1 MGRYLVCVLVA
12 VLLNGCEA
20 HGAELKEEGHPGS
33 LRLETERVVV
43 FKDGYALLV
52 KRAEAVADERGS
64 VFTEE
69 VPENAVLG
77 TFWAWSERGPALRA
91 MRAEWVEEEVDKE
104 ARGECLDPAAIL
116 SANPGKRVTVQL
128 EASTLT
134 GTVLAVPAA
143 SSPAEASRYVRSG
156 LELSA
161 MPTLPPPT
169 PVIALMVPERGT
181 VVLAGRDIRRV
192 EGPELSLECKR
203 KVRVPERRKRLSLDF
218 GTGAAG
224 KSLAVRLVY
233 FTPGLRW
240 VPTYRLDL
248 KEGGK
253 GMLALQAELVN
264 ELEDLRGANIDLVV
278 GVPNFRFR
286 DVSSPLSLEGVV
298 RHTLAQAAPSLMNS
312 INMAN
317 NATFSQNVGEWDGGA
332 SQSTAPKLPDFGGSG
347 ESPDFFIHPITAL
360 VLPKGARA
368 VVPLWREEVPVR
380 DLYTL
385 DVRVRRDPNDSDTV
399 RYGSSESS
407 AGNSSPLRLAR
418 GEVWHQL
425 ELKNETKYPLTTGPV
440 LVMRGQVPQAQEL
453 LTYTPRGGSTLV
465 PLTIATEVRSLHEET
480 ELERK
485 LDALERNGSRHAL
498 IRKKGMLSLSNPRGE
513 RTPLRIRLSTGGK
526 VEQVSDGGRVKVDDF
541 HTEDW
546 GSNWGSTALAAVN
559 THSDVEWTLTLAPG
573 ERRTLTYEVGF
584 WR

>member
-12 VLLNGCEA
+12 VLLTGCEA
-20 HGAELKEEGHPGS
+20 HGAERKEEGRPGV

-43 FKDGYALLV
+43 FKDGHALLV
-52 KRAEAVADERGS
+52 KHAEAVADARGT

-77 TFWAWSERGPALRA
+77 TFWAWSERGPAMRA
-91 MRAEWVEEEVDKE
+91 MRAGWVEQEVDKE
-104 ARGECLDPAAIL
+104 ERGACADPAAIL
-116 SANPGKRVTVQL
+116 SANAGKRVTVEL

-143 SSPAEASRYVRSG
+143 ASPAVDPRNALAGYEF
-156 LELSA
+156 SA
-161 MPTLPPPT
+161 VPVLPPQT
-169 PVIALMVPERGT
+169 PVVALTVPERGT
-181 VVLAGRDIRRV
+181 VVLSGRDIRRV

-203 KVRVPERRKRLSLDF
+203 KVRVTERRKRLSLDF
-218 GTGAAG
+218 GAEAAG
-224 KSLAVRLVY
+224 KNLAVRLVY

-240 VPTYRLDL
+240 IPTYRLDV

-253 GMLALQAELVN
+253 GQLALQAELVN
-264 ELEDLRGANIDLVV
+264 ELEDIRGATFDLVV

-286 DVSSPLSLEGVV
+286 EVSSPLSLEGVM
-298 RHTLAQAAPSLMNS
+298 RNTLAQAAPSLMRSANL
-312 INMAN
+312 AN
-317 NATFSQNVGEWDGGA
+317 NAMFSQRASEWGGDA
-332 SQSTAPKLPDFGGSG
+332 VQDTAPKIPDFGGSD
-347 ESPDFFIHPITAL
+347 ESPDFFIHSVKELA
-360 VLPKGARA
+360 LPKGTRA

-385 DVRVRRDPNDSDTV
+385 DVRVRRDPHESDTV
-399 RYGSSESS
+399 RYGGSESS
-407 AGNSSPLRLAR
+407 TGSSSPLRLAR

-465 PLTIATEVRSLHEET
+465 PLTIATEVRSVHEET

-485 LDALERNGSRHAL
+485 QDALKSNGNSHAL
-498 IRKKGMLSLSNPRGE
+498 IRKKGTLTLSNPRGE

-541 HTEDW
+541 RTEDW
-546 GSNWGSTALAAVN
+546 GGNSLAAVN
-559 THSDVEWTLTLAPG
+559 THSDVEWTLTLEPG

>member
-1 MGRYLVCVLVA
+1 MGRYGVWMLMA
-12 VLLNGCEA
+12 VLLSGCEA
-20 HGAELKEEGHPGS
+20 HGAERKEEGRPGV
-33 LRLETERVVV
+33 LRLETERAVI

-52 KRAEAVADERGS
+52 KRAEAVADARGT
-64 VFTEE
+64 VFTED

-77 TFWAWSERGPALRA
+77 TFWAWSERGPAMRA
-91 MRAEWVEEEVDKE
+91 MRAEWVEQEVDKE
-104 ARGECLDPAAIL
+104 ERGACSEPAAIL
-116 SANPGKRVTVQL
+116 TANPGKRVTVEL
-128 EASTLT
+128 EGATLT
-134 GTVLAVPAA
+134 GTVLPVPAA
-143 SSPAEASRYVRSG
+143 ALPAEQPRYVLSG
-156 LELSA
+156 LESSA
-161 MPTLPPPT
+161 MPAVAPSTQI
-169 PVIALMVPERGT
+169 VALTVPERGT

-203 KVRVPERRKRLSLDF
+203 KVHLTERRKRLSLDF
-218 GTGAAG
+218 GAEAAG
-224 KSLAVRLVY
+224 KNLAVRIVY

-240 VPTYRLDL
+240 IPTYRLDL
-248 KEGGK
+248 KDGGK
-253 GMLALQAELVN
+253 GQLALQAELVN
-264 ELEDLRGANIDLVV
+264 ELEDLRGTNLDLVV

-298 RHTLAQAAPSLMNS
+298 RQTLSRAAPSLMNS
-312 INMAN
+312 LNIAN
-317 NATFSQNVGEWDGGA
+317 NATFSQNASDWEGGA
-332 SQSTAPKLPDFGGSG
+332 SQSATPTIPEFGGRG
-347 ESPDFFIHPITAL
+347 ESPDFFIHSVTAM

-385 DVRVRRDPNDSDTV
+385 DVQVRRDPNDSDTV
-399 RYGSSESS
+399 RFGGSESS
-407 AGNSSPLRLAR
+407 TGHVSPLRLAR

-465 PLTIATEVRSLHEET
+465 PLTIATDVRSLHEET

-485 LDALERNGSRHAL
+485 QDALKHNGVHHAL
-498 IRKKGMLSLSNPRGE
+498 IRKKGTLALANPRGE

-541 HTEDW
+541 RTEDW
-546 GSNWGSTALAAVN
+546 GNTSLAAVN
-559 THSDVEWTLTLAPG
+559 THSDVEWMLTLEPG

>member
-1 MGRYLVCVLVA
+1 MGRYKVWMLMA
-12 VLLNGCEA
+12 VLLSGWAA
-20 HGAELKEEGHPGS
+20 HGGERKDEGSSGA
-33 LRLETERVVV
+33 LRLETERAVI

-52 KRAEAVADERGS
+52 KRAEAVADARGT
-64 VFTEE
+64 VYTEE

-77 TFWAWSERGPALRA
+77 TFWAWSERGPAMRA
-91 MRAEWVEEEVDKE
+91 MRAEWVEQEVDKE
-104 ARGECLDPAAIL
+104 ERGVCSEPAAIL
-116 SANPGKRVTVQL
+116 VANPGKRVTVEL
-128 EASTLT
+128 EGASLT
-134 GTVLAVPAA
+134 GTVLPVPAA
-143 SSPAEASRYVRSG
+143 ALPAEQPRFVASAYEPSPMSAVVPSTQIVA
-156 LELSA
+156 LS
-161 MPTLPPPT
+161 
-169 PVIALMVPERGT
+169 VPERGT
-181 VVLAGRDIRRV
+181 VVLSGRDIRRV
-192 EGPELSLECKR
+192 EGPKLSLECKR
-203 KVRVPERRKRLSLDF
+203 MVHVTERRKRLSLDF
-218 GTGAAG
+218 GAESAG
-224 KSLAVRLVY
+224 KNLSVRIVY

-240 VPTYRLDL
+240 IPTYRLDL
-248 KEGGK
+248 KDGGK
-253 GMLALQAELVN
+253 GSLALQAELVN
-264 ELEDLRGANIDLVV
+264 ELEDLRGSNLDLVV

-298 RHTLAQAAPSLMNS
+298 RQTLSRAAPSLMNS
-312 INMAN
+312 LNIAN

-332 SQSTAPKLPDFGGSG
+332 SQAQGAASGIPEFGGRG
-347 ESPDFFIHPITAL
+347 ESPDFFIHSVPAM

-385 DVRVRRDPNDSDTV
+385 DVQVRRDPNSDTV
-399 RYGSSESS
+399 RYGGSASSS
-407 AGNSSPLRLAR
+407 GQVSPLRLAR

-465 PLTIATEVRSLHEET
+465 PLTIATDVRSLHEET

-485 LDALERNGSRHAL
+485 QDALTHNRVQYAS
-498 IRKKGMLSLSNPRGE
+498 IRKKGTLALANPRGE

-526 VEQVSDGGRVKVDDF
+526 VEQVSDGGRVKLDDF
-541 HTEDW
+541 RTEDW
-546 GSNWGSTALAAVN
+546 GNTDLAAVN
-559 THSDVEWTLTLAPG
+559 THSDVEWTLTLEPG

>member
-1 MGRYLVCVLVA
+1 MGHYRVWMLLA
-12 VLLNGCEA
+12 VLLSGRA
-20 HGAELKEEGHPGS
+20 THGAERKEEGSPGA

-52 KRAEAVADERGS
+52 KRAEAVADARGT

-77 TFWAWSERGPALRA
+77 TFWAWSERGPAMRA
-91 MRAEWVEEEVDKE
+91 MRAGWVEQEVDKE
-104 ARGECLDPAAIL
+104 ERGACMDPAAIL
-116 SANPGKRVTVQL
+116 SANPGKRVTIEL

-134 GTVLAVPAA
+134 GTVLAVPAV
-143 SSPAEASRYVRSG
+143 AEVPSAAPRYVLSG
-156 LELSA
+156 YDSSVPASPPQTPIVALS
-161 MPTLPPPT
+161 
-169 PVIALMVPERGT
+169 VPERGT

-203 KVRVPERRKRLSLDF
+203 KVRITERRKRLSLDF
-218 GTGAAG
+218 GAEAAG
-224 KSLAVRLVY
+224 KNLAVRLVY

-253 GMLALQAELVN
+253 GQLALQAELIN
-264 ELEDLRGANIDLVV
+264 ELEDLRGANVDLVV

-298 RHTLAQAAPSLMNS
+298 RNTLAQAAPSLMNS
-312 INMAN
+312 INIAN
-317 NATFSQNVGEWDGGA
+317 NATFSQNAGQWDGGA
-332 SQSTAPKLPDFGGSG
+332 AQSTAPKLPDFGGPG
-347 ESPDFFIHPITAL
+347 ESPDFFIHPVKAL
-360 VLPKGARA
+360 VLEKGGRA
-368 VVPLWREEVPVR
+368 VVPLWKEEVPVR

-385 DVRVRRDPNDSDTV
+385 DVRVRRDLHDSDTV
-399 RYGSSESS
+399 SYGTSGSV
-407 AGNSSPLRLAR
+407 SPLRLAR

-465 PLTIATEVRSLHEET
+465 PLTIATDVRILHDES

-485 LDALERNGSRHAL
+485 QDALTSKGRSHAL
-498 IRKKGMLSLSNPRGE
+498 IRKKGTLSLWNPRGE
-513 RTPLRIRLSTGGK
+513 PTPLRIRLSTGGK
-526 VEQVSDGGRVKVDDF
+526 VEQVSDGGRVKADDF
-541 HTEDW
+541 RTEDW
-546 GSNWGSTALAAVN
+546 GSTELAAVN
-559 THSDVEWTLTLAPG
+559 THSDVEWTLSLEPG